1 MDGPDTKVICVAAM
15 DLFRQEGLRFTM
27 QQLAQKL
34 HISKKTLYTCYA
46 SKEALLLDMIDDA
59 FGAIHARK
67 RAILAENLP
76 LEEKLRRVI
85 IALPE
90 EYAATNLCRMEELEE
105 KFPAAAER
113 VRLHLETGWE
123 PTMAL
128 LEQAMREGVIR
139 PVSLP
144 VLRQMITASI
154 ESFLADRSLAE
165 SGVQY
170 VAVLEEMIS
179 ILLEGVLPR

>member
-1 MDGPDTKVICVAAM
+1 MDGPDTKFICAAAM

-34 HISKKTLYTCYA
+34 HIHKKTLYTCYA

-67 RAILAENLP
+67 QAILEENLP

-90 EYAATNLCRMEELEE
+90 EYAATNL
-105 KFPAAAER
+105 AAENWR
-113 VRLHLETGWE
+113 KNSPLRRSGSGCIWR
-123 PTMAL
+123 PAGSRPWPFWRRPGRRDFCGMCL
-128 LEQAMREGVIR
+128 LMCFG
-139 PVSLP
+139 P
-144 VLRQMITASI
+144 
-154 ESFLADRSLAE
+154 
-165 SGVQY
+165 
-170 VAVLEEMIS
+170 
-179 ILLEGVLPR
+179 

>member
-27 QQLAQKL
+27 QQLAQRL
-34 HISKKTLYTCYA
+34 HISKKTLYTRYA
-46 SKEALLLDMIDDA
+46 SKEELLLDMIDDA

-90 EYAATNLCRMEELEE
+90 EYAATNLCRLEELEK
-105 KFPAAAER
+105 KFPAAAE
-113 VRLHLETGWE
+113 
-123 PTMAL
+123 PTLAL
-128 LEQAMREGVIR
+128 LEETRQAG
-139 PVSLP
+139 L
-144 VLRQMITASI
+144 LRDVPFDILRTMITGSI
-154 ESFLADRSLAE
+154 EAFLRDESLTAQE
-165 SGVQY
+165 Y
-170 VAVLEEMIS
+170 ANALETMID
-179 ILLEGVLPR
+179 IFLEGVLER

>member
-27 QQLAQKL
+27 QQLAQRL
-34 HISKKTLYTCYA
+34 HISKKTLYTRYA
-46 SKEALLLDMIDDA
+46 SKEELLLDMIDGA

-90 EYAATNLCRMEELEE
+90 EYAATNLCRLEELEE
-105 KFPAAAER
+105 KFGISFENEEFETLNGFLIS
-113 VRLHLETGWE
+113 RLDKIPEPDEQFDVDYKGYNFKILSVENKMIQSVLVTKLPEETKEDDEKHG
-123 PTMAL
+123 A
-128 LEQAMREGVIR
+128 GI
-139 PVSLP
+139 
-144 VLRQMITASI
+144 
-154 ESFLADRSLAE
+154 
-165 SGVQY
+165 G
-170 VAVLEEMIS
+170 LEETD
-179 ILLEGVLPR
+179 EK